1 MIEATNINL
10 SEIQKL
16 AKLVKG
22 SGYNLFKA
30 QTIFPFV
37 LFADTI
43 KIDRQKVTIVHKDL
57 FGISKTASIEVRNI
71 INIQA
76 DLGPLFGSITL
87 TSDHFRNSTQA
98 IRFLKRSDVMNAQ
111 YLLQGFMIAH
121 RANINTDNI
130 DKERLIIM
138 LSGLGKENSL

>member
-1 MIEATNINL
+1 MIEMTNTKL

-16 AKLVKG
+16 ARLAKG
-22 SGYNLFKA
+22 SDYNLFKA
-30 QTIFPFV
+30 RTIFPFV

-71 INIQA
+71 INVQA

-98 IRFLKRSDVMNAQ
+98 IRFLKRKDVMSAQ

-121 RANINTDNI
+121 RANIDTDSI
-130 DKERLIIM
+130 DKENLVTM